1 MISYIFG
8 PAGSGKS
15 YEMTGRILA
24 SLRNGKRVFLIAPE
38 QEVMLAEGRIAA
50 AADLAGISCEEL
62 NVVSFR
68 RLANLVFRKY
78 SGLRYVAPTDGA
90 RLVIMWQVTEELAPL
105 FQAYTGTRDR
115 AFSELMLS
123 ACDELRRSAVTPAN
137 LENTADKLSQTDP
150 SLSAKLH
157 DLALIYSGL
166 QAMLS
171 GNYTDPADDVT
182 RLYSLLCKNSYFEGS
197 DVYLDSFNGFTSAE
211 FNVISRILRQADNV
225 SFALCLPN
233 STQKIGFE
241 TVHSTIST
249 LKKLS
254 VDAGILNSQINELW
268 LERTE
273 SYYPSPLLTLE
284 RAMRSMTEPLSEINT
299 SQSDNAIESSPFGYA
314 ITSNGTIK
322 PDFPIQ
328 VFSTPDEFSE
338 AELAALTVLQ
348 HIRNGA
354 RYRDIAIVTRGI
366 DRISGIIEP
375 TLEKYG
381 IPYFISVRRQLS
393 STPLFKTVSSA
404 LRLIDGSWKQ
414 SDVMTYLKSGQT
426 PLNIREISLI
436 ESYTELWSISGSSW
450 SSDAEWTMNPDGYTD
465 RLTQEGID
473 KLEELNRL
481 KETVT
486 EPLIRLAE
494 ALSAD
499 RHQSIA
505 LRDGCKAI
513 YEFLERS
520 GINEAY
526 SVTEE
531 KEAVTAYNTFIDML
545 DMLVH
550 IGGDIPVNARVLG
563 ELLGMAADQ
572 TDFGA
577 IPQTADCVIVGDA
590 ALLRAGSVEHVIVL
604 GCIDG
609 VFPRAISDDG
619 FFSDAEK
626 QRLSEF
632 GINTSPKTD
641 TMADDELFYF
651 YRAAS
656 AASANVTFSY
666 PRQNDNGDEQQP
678 SIAMKRVI
686 SLFGLKE
693 STRYPDDVSLE
704 FRAADSADIS
714 NLIYSAKNDSE
725 RSVLENIA
733 DEYVSESSLL
743 PKLKLSE
750 PHASISKETADS
762 LFGNDIAL
770 TQYRL
775 ESFSKCRFS
784 YYAKYVLGMGS
795 PKPSEFSAADEGS
808 FIHRVLERAVSQMF
822 DENGLKN
829 DIDEAQLK
837 ALLDDVIEDILR
849 GILGKNA
856 VFSARLSALIERL
869 KKRTWLLL
877 LSLIK
882 EFSKSRFV
890 PSYFELNVSDNGVRP
905 FKVDLSDG
913 SAIYVYGRIDRVDTF
928 KRGNDVFVRVVD
940 YKSGSTEH
948 SLKHLSKG
956 IDLQLLL
963 YTFALWNTDRRK
975 LTGPLGPDNNSGV
988 NGGPIG
994 KILPAGMLY
1003 RSAAF
1008 PSVTSDAPPTSEE
1021 AAIEAG
1027 MGKFTSTGFL
1037 LNDPEILSAMDSE
1050 LSGSYIPI
1058 KVTNSGEITAVNN
1071 SQLKALEEFGE
1082 LMNET
1087 SEILKN
1093 IGLTMR
1099 SGNADAAPLLSEQ
1112 PCKFCEYAEF
1122 CRNKKD

>member
-1 MISYIFG
+1 MLSYIFG

-50 AADLAGISCEEL
+50 AAERADISCEEL

-68 RLANLVFRKY
+68 RLADLVFRRY
-78 SGLRYVAPTDGA
+78 SGLRYTAPTEGA
-90 RLVIMWQVTEELAPL
+90 RLVIMWQVTEELAP
-105 FQAYTGTRDR
+105 FFKAYTGTRDR

-123 ACDELRRSAVTPAN
+123 ACDELRRSAVTPHI
-137 LENTADKLSQTDP
+137 LENAADKLSQTDP

-157 DLALIYSGL
+157 DLELIYSGL
-166 QAMLS
+166 RARLS
-171 GNYTDPADDVT
+171 GSYTDPADDVT
-182 RLYSLLCKNSYFEGS
+182 RLYSLLCKNSFFEGS

-225 SFALCLPN
+225 SFALCLPTP
-233 STQKIGFE
+233 TQKLGFE
-241 TVHSTIST
+241 TVLCTLST
-249 LKKLS
+249 LKRLS
-254 VDAGILNSQINELW
+254 VDAGISASQINELW
-268 LERTE
+268 LERTDE
-273 SYYPSPLLTLE
+273 RCPRPLLILE
-284 RAMRSMTEPLSEINT
+284 RAMRSLTEPLSAIDAAW
-299 SQSDNAIESSPFGYA
+299 SDEAPFGYA
-314 ITSNGTIK
+314 VTSEGAVS
-322 PDFPIQ
+322 PDFAIR
-328 VFSTPDEFSE
+328 VFSTADEFSE
-338 AELAALTVLQ
+338 AELAAATVLQ

-354 RYRDIAIVTRGI
+354 RYRDIAIVTRGV
-366 DRISGIIEP
+366 DRLFGIIEP

-404 LRLIDGSWKQ
+404 LRIIDGGWRQ
-414 SDVMTYLKSGQT
+414 SDIMTYLKSGQT
-426 PLNIREISLI
+426 PLSIREISLL
-436 ESYTELWSISGSSW
+436 EGYTELWSISGSSW
-450 SSDAEWTMNPDGYTD
+450 YSEAEWTMNPDGYTD
-465 RLTQEGID
+465 RLTQEGME

-481 KETVT
+481 KEAVT
-486 EPLIRLAE
+486 GPLIRLSE
-494 ALSAD
+494 AISASP
-499 RHQSIA
+499 HQSIA

-513 YEFLERS
+513 YEFFEHS

-526 SVTEE
+526 SVTED

-550 IGGDIPVNARVLG
+550 TGGDIPVNARVLR
-563 ELLGMAADQ
+563 ELLDMAADK

-577 IPQTADCVIVGDA
+577 IPQAADCVVVGDA
-590 ALLRAGSVEHVIVL
+590 ALLRAGSVDHVIVL

-609 VFPRAISDDG
+609 VFPRAVSDDG

-666 PRQNDNGDEQQP
+666 PRQNGNGEEQGP
-678 SIAMKRVI
+678 SIAVKRVL

-693 STRYPDDVSLE
+693 ARRYPEDVPLE
-704 FRAADSADIS
+704 LRAVNSSDIQK
-714 NLIYSAKNDSE
+714 LIYSTKNSAE

-733 DEYVSESSLL
+733 EEYVSGGSLL
-743 PKLKLSE
+743 PKIKLTE
-750 PHASISKETADS
+750 PHAAVSRETALS
-762 LFGNDIAL
+762 LFGKDIAL

-784 YYAKYVLGMGS
+784 YYAKYVLGMDS

-822 DENGLKN
+822 DENGLKS
-829 DIDEAQLK
+829 DIDEAELK
-837 ALLDDVIEDILR
+837 VLLDEVIEEILR

-890 PSYFELNVSDNGVRP
+890 PSYFELKVSDDGVRP
-905 FKVDLSDG
+905 FRVELPDG

-928 KRGNDVFVRVVD
+928 KKGNDVFVRVVD

-948 SLKHLSKG
+948 SLKQLSKG

-963 YTFALWNTDRRK
+963 YTFALWNTDRRR
-975 LTGPLGPDNNSGV
+975 LTGPLGTDSNSSTSRETVG
-988 NGGPIG
+988 N
-994 KILPAGMLY
+994 ILPAGMLY

-1008 PSVTSDAPPTSEE
+1008 PSVTSDAPPSSEE

-1027 MGKFTSTGFL
+1027 IAKFTSTGFL
-1037 LNDPEILSAMDSE
+1037 LNDPDILSAMDSE
-1050 LSGSYIPI
+1050 LSGSCIPI
-1058 KVTNSGEITAVNN
+1058 KVSSSGEITAVNG

-1082 LMNET
+1082 LMTET
-1087 SEILKN
+1087 SEILKS
-1093 IGLTMR
+1093 IGLAMR

-1122 CRNKKD
+1122 CRNKTV